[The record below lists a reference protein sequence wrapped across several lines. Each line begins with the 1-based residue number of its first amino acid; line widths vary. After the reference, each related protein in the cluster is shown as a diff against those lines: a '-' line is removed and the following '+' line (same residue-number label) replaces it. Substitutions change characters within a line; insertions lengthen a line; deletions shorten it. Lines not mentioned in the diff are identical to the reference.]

1 MILVHLARG
10 FEETEAVTVLDIL
23 RRAELDAHSV
33 SLGVFR
39 QVIGTH
45 GIMVEADYRYEEV
58 DYGCCDM
65 IVLPGG
71 MDGAKALSV
80 HKGVRKQLLTFA
92 REGKGIAAI
101 CAAPMILGE
110 LGILEGRRAT
120 IYPGMEEHLIGAE
133 HVEEDVVRDI
143 NIITSRG
150 PATAMDFALAI
161 VEFFKGKEAADEIA
175 RDLLMNI

>member
-1 MILVHLARG
+1 MILVHLAKG
-10 FEETEAVTVLDIL
+10 FEETEAVAVMDVL
-23 RRAELDAHSV
+23 RRANIDAHFV

-39 QVIGTH
+39 QVIGAH
-45 GIMVEADYRYEEV
+45 GIMIEADYRYDEI
-58 DYGCCDM
+58 DYGCCEM

-71 MDGAKALSV
+71 MDGT
-80 HKGVRKQLLTFA
+80 KGLASHRGVKKQLLNFA

-101 CAAPMILGE
+101 CAAPMILGQ
-110 LGILEGRRAT
+110 LGILEGRKAT

-150 PATAMDFALAI
+150 PSTAMAFGLAI
-161 VEFFKGKEAADEIA
+161 VEFFKGKEAADEVA
-175 RDLLMNI
+175 KGLLMI